1 MMKQDF
7 LSLRELLQKKMTLI
21 IFIVLFIQKN
31 ISGTRNIFVSNVIFS
46 DGWT

>member
-21 IFIVLFIQKN
+21 IFIELFIQKN
-31 ISGTRNIFVSNVIFS
+31 ISGTVNMFVSNVIFS